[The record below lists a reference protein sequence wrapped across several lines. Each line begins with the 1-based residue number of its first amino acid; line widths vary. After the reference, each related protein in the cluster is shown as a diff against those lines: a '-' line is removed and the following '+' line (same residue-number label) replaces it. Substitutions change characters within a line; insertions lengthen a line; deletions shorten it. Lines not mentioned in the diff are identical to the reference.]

1 MVDATAVDWV
11 DESTLGV
18 LGTSTGNVAV
28 HQVPVS
34 GPTSSLP
41 EVADPTGLAGGAVI
55 YVTTLDGGLRRFAGE
70 TWAPVAGVTGAS
82 YPTYPG

>member
-1 MVDATAVDWV
+1 MVDATAVDWI

-28 HQVPVS
+28 HKVPVS

-41 EVADPTGLAGGAVI
+41 EVADPTAMAGGAVI
-55 YVTTLDGGLRRFAGE
+55 YVTTLDGGLRRFVGT
-70 TWAPVAGVTGAS
+70 TWATGRGVTGAS
-82 YPTYPG
+82 YPSYPG